1 MWPSAVVL
9 SSWLLANPSILSN
22 KMIIELG
29 SGCGLTGLVA
39 ARIVSESQKRHIYNN
54 KNNVTEKIATK
65 HQIILTDFN
74 TKVLKNIDRNIAL
87 NELNNVATTMS
98 LDFYSQ
104 KGDNYLGGWV
114 TTLESGNHECD
125 NIERPPV
132 DLILAADVICKPS
145 DSVAVS
151 KTIHDVL
158 NPGGEAIIVSANA
171 EHRFGV
177 DIFENECK
185 KVGLRVEV
193 IDVVDLCEGKLLP
206 QTEESEDPCSIRKT
220 SGFVDGMSMKMFR
233 VIKPVL

>member
-1 MWPSAVVL
+1 
-9 SSWLLANPSILSN
+9 
-22 KMIIELG
+22 MIIELG

-39 ARIVSESQKRHIYNN
+39 ARIVSELHKRKIINN
-54 KNNVTEKIATK
+54 EDNVTENIATST
-65 HQIILTDFN
+65 HQLILTDFN

-87 NELNNVATTMS
+87 NELNHVATTMP

-104 KGDNYLGGWV
+104 KGENYLGGWV
-114 TTLESGNHECD
+114 TTLGSGNHGCD

-185 KVGLRVEV
+185 KVGLGVEV
-193 IDVVDLCEGKLLP
+193 IDVVGLCEGKLLP

-233 VIKPVL
+233 VIKPIL